1 MDQMK
6 YYYLEAPQKIKTVEG
21 SIPSPG
27 PEEVLIQVTNLGLC
41 GSDLHLFNGTYSG
54 PVAYPILFGHEWSGV
69 VVAVGAPVTRF
80 QKGDRVTGDCSR
92 YCGGCPNCAVDKNLC
107 QTIEKFGITIDGASA
122 QYIVRKQQYLYQAP
136 PKMPLD
142 LICLAEPIAV
152 AAHLIRKV
160 AAVGGD
166 LKQKR
171 ILIYGAGPIG
181 LAALMLLK
189 KAFACETVDLFD
201 VIPER
206 TALAQKLGATIPTAA
221 SLQIQVDPNNYGQLY
236 TRPVYDLV
244 LETTGNSGVF
254 QNTLNITKPD
264 GVIGCVGMI
273 AKTEIAQKNIVVKGL
288 TVVGSIGGTGEFDFV
303 LDFVNQNQ
311 AYVRNLISHRFP
323 IAELEK
329 AFAVSRNQTEV
340 MKVQLI
346 F

>member
-1 MDQMK
+1 MD
-6 YYYLEAPQKIKTVEG
+6 YYYLEAPRRLKMVAGE
-21 SIPSPG
+21 IPAPG
-27 PEEVLIQVTNLGLC
+27 ADEVLVRVANLGLC
-41 GSDLHLFNGTYSG
+41 GSDLHLYNGTYSG

-69 VVAVGAPVTRF
+69 VAAVGEQVTRF

-92 YCGGCPNCAVDKNLC
+92 YCGACPNCALDKNLC

-122 QYIVRKQQYLYQAP
+122 QYIIRNQKYLYQAP
-136 PKMPLD
+136 PEMPLD
-142 LICLAEPIAV
+142 LICLTEPIAV

-160 AAVGGD
+160 KAVGGEINT
-166 LKQKR
+166 KR

-181 LAALMLLK
+181 IAALLLLK

-206 TALAQKLGATIPTAA
+206 VALAQKLGAGIPTAA
-221 SLQIQVDPNNYGQLY
+221 SLQIVADPNNYGQLY
-236 TRPVYDLV
+236 TKPVYDLV
-244 LETTGNSGVF
+244 LETTGNGGVF
-254 QNTLNITKPD
+254 QNTLNITKPN
-264 GVIGCVGMI
+264 GVVGCVGMI

-288 TVVGSIGGTGEFDFV
+288 TLVGSIGGTGEFDFV

-311 AYVRNLISHRFP
+311 ADVRNLISQQFP
-323 IAELEK
+323 MAELEK
-329 AFAVSRNQTEV
+329 AFAISRNQAEV